1 MQDIKIKD
9 QSPHCSKHVLGDC
22 ASSEVYLEDCVK
34 ALKRFNDKHFDLAI
48 VDPPYGIN
56 RDKKQNKNKGKW
68 GFKEYHETDWDNE
81 APSKEYWHELFRVSK
96 NQIVWGA
103 NHFISKIPYD
113 SPCWIFWD
121 KVGEG
126 FDFADGELAW
136 TSFKTA
142 VRRFVYA
149 RGNDRGFAP
158 KLKGIDRVGIN
169 IHPTQKPVFLYEW
182 CLKKYANEGDLILD
196 THAGSMSS
204 VIACLK
210 GGFNITAFEIDKEYF
225 EKGKKRVETFLSQGN
240 LFMEKQQINFI
251 DTCSNE

>member
-1 MQDIKIKD
+1 MDSTKD
-9 QSPHCSKHVLGDC
+9 KLEHETPHFGNTLLG
-22 ASSEVYLEDCVK
+22 AVPSVVYNEDCVEG
-34 ALKRFNDKHFDLAI
+34 LKRFPDKHFDLAI

-68 GFKEYHETDWDNE
+68 GFKKYHETNWDEHAPNE
-81 APSKEYWHELFRVSK
+81 EYWNELFRVSK

-142 VRRFVYA
+142 VRRFTYA
-149 RGNDRGFAP
+149 RGNDKGFAP

-169 IHPTQKPVFLYEW
+169 IHPTQKPVFLYDW
-182 CLKKYANEGDLILD
+182 CLNKYAKEGDKILD
-196 THAGSMSS
+196 THLGSGASRIS
-204 VIACLK
+204 AFKNKLDFT
-210 GGFNITAFEIDKEYF
+210 GFEIDKYYYEAQ
-225 EKGKKRVETFLSQGN
+225 EKRFKDFVSQLR
-240 LFMEKQQINFI
+240 LF
-251 DTCSNE
+251 